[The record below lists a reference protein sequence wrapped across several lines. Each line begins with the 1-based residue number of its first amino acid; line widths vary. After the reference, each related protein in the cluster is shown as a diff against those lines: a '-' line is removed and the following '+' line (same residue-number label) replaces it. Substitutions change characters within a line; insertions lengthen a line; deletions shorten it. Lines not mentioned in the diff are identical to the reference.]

1 MFLKKTQFSG
11 NSSSELTNIDRKACN
26 NIPEAVNKLA
36 FSASL
41 GNSYETG

>member
-1 MFLKKTQFSG
+1 MKTENEITVVLINEEG
-11 NSSSELTNIDRKACN
+11 NELHVLLSY
-26 NIPEAVNKLA
+26 PEAVNKLA